1 MYYWP
6 EPFRRLTF
14 GNKFL
19 CMQCPLNH
27 VSRIVVLCFA
37 CDRLMTLK
45 YPDVYTHPLRI
56 WRAAP
61 RTAELNLLS
70 LAHFRI
76 LSAIPREAHSWTR
89 AHVVQRA
96 AVSPVNK

>member
-45 YPDVYTHPLRI
+45 YPTCIRI
-56 WRAAP
+56 HYEYGVLP
-61 RTAELNLLS
+61 R
-70 LAHFRI
+70 
-76 LSAIPREAHSWTR
+76 
-89 AHVVQRA
+89 VQQ
-96 AVSPVNK
+96 N